1 MVGHIS
7 IVVTFFTVQFSVA
20 IDINRH
26 GTLRILLSK
35 LGNISKPIPYENY
48 VHTQGTYVPCNNVIY
63 YSILINIPFNET

>member
-35 LGNISKPIPYENY
+35 LGKNFKTHPLRELCT
-48 VHTQGTYVPCNNVIY
+48 HTRHICT
-63 YSILINIPFNET
+63 L